1 MEAVFKQHF
10 WVVKAL
16 GVSIAAALAASALTT
31 WLGTSYIYGEGEE
44 DVAATGTDS
53 DGDAKD
59 DEEDEED
66 KPGLNPRVMSSPS
79 RGPSAADRSKVVQTI
94 LSLNLFCPTCT
105 KVEATPDST
114 DGPAVAPDLGPGEL
128 PQVSGKQP
136 GEGPCTAP
144 LRLIATME
152 SNLPEHSWATIR
164 DEEDGSV
171 GPFWPGDR
179 IRPGIYLV
187 SVERSLVHVKNGAAL
202 EYIELGVEPPKPTA
216 KPLQVVEKT
225 KKEEEPKASSSSI
238 PGAEDSIKCES
249 ENSCTVDRSFV
260 DSLFAN
266 PAALTKQARVMPSI
280 KDGETKGFKFYG
292 IRPGSLPKLLG
303 MKNGDLLTSVNGIEL
318 KSVDQV
324 MGLLTK
330 MRSASN
336 LQVTIERKGESITK
350 DITIQ

>member
-16 GVSIAAALAASALTT
+16 GVSVAAAFAASALTT
-31 WLGTSYIYGEGEE
+31 WLGTSYIYDVGEDEA
-44 DVAATGTDS
+44 VATGTDT
-53 DGDAKD
+53 DGEAKV

-66 KPGLNPRVMSSPS
+66 KPLINPRMMSSPS
-79 RGPSAADRSKVVQTI
+79 RGPSAADRNKVTQTI

-105 KVEATPDST
+105 KVVTPESPT
-114 DGPAVAPDLGPGEL
+114 GGPAVPDDLGPGEL

-136 GEGPCTAP
+136 GEGPCTQP

-152 SNLPEHSWATIR
+152 TNMPEYSWATIR

-171 GPFWPGDR
+171 GPYWPGDR
-179 IRPGIYLV
+179 IRPGVYLV
-187 SVERSLVHVKNGAAL
+187 SVERSLVHVKNGSAL

-216 KPLQVVEKT
+216 KPLQVVEK
-225 KKEEEPKASSSSI
+225 KEEAP
-238 PGAEDSIKCES
+238 PPGGLVGAEDAIKCES
-249 ENSCTVDRSFV
+249 ENSCTVDRMFV

>member
-16 GVSIAAALAASALTT
+16 GVSVAAAFAASALTT
-31 WLGTSYIYGEGEE
+31 WLGTSYIYGEPEE
-44 DVAATGTDS
+44 EVGTGTDT
-53 DGDAKD
+53 DGGEVKEE
-59 DEEDEED
+59 EEDEED
-66 KPGLNPRVMSSPS
+66 KPAINPRVVSSPS
-79 RGPSAADRSKVVQTI
+79 RGPSAADRNKITQTI

-105 KVEATPDST
+105 KVVTTPDST
-114 DGPAVAPDLGPGEL
+114 NGGPVVPPDLGPGEL

-136 GEGPCTAP
+136 GEGPCTQP

-152 SNLPEHSWATIR
+152 TNMPEYSWATIR

-179 IRPGIYLV
+179 VRPGVYLV
-187 SVERSLVHVKNGAAL
+187 SVERSLVHVKNGGAL
-202 EYIELGVEPPKPTA
+202 EYIELGVEPPKAAT
-216 KPLQVVEKT
+216 KPLQVAE
-225 KKEEEPKASSSSI
+225 KKEEEPKASGSI
-238 PGAEDSIKCES
+238 PGAEDAIKCEN
-249 ENSCTVDRSFV
+249 ENSCTVDRVFI

-336 LQVTIERKGESITK
+336 LQVTIERKGESINK

>member
-16 GVSIAAALAASALTT
+16 GLSVAAAFAASALTT
-31 WLGTSYIYGEGEE
+31 WLGTSYIYDEGEE
-44 DVAATGTDS
+44 EAVATGTDT
-53 DGDAKD
+53 DGGEPRV

-66 KPGLNPRVMSSPS
+66 KPLLNPRMISSPS
-79 RGPSAADRSKVVQTI
+79 RGPSAADRNKVTQTI

-105 KVEATPDST
+105 KVVTPESPT
-114 DGPAVAPDLGPGEL
+114 GGPASMPDLGPGEL

-136 GEGPCTAP
+136 GEGPCTQP

-152 SNLPEHSWATIR
+152 TNMPEYSWATIR

-171 GPFWPGDR
+171 GPYWPGDR
-179 IRPGIYLV
+179 IRAGVYLV
-187 SVERSLVHVKNGAAL
+187 SVERSLVHVKNGGAL

-216 KPLQVVEKT
+216 KPLQVAE
-225 KKEEEPKASSSSI
+225 KKEEVAPAAGAF
-238 PGAEDSIKCES
+238 PGAEDAIKCES
-249 ENSCTVDRSFV
+249 ENSCTVDRMFI

>member
-1 MEAVFKQHF
+1 V
-10 WVVKAL
+10 
-16 GVSIAAALAASALTT
+16 
-31 WLGTSYIYGEGEE
+31 
-44 DVAATGTDS
+44 
-53 DGDAKD
+53 
-59 DEEDEED
+59 
-66 KPGLNPRVMSSPS
+66 
-79 RGPSAADRSKVVQTI
+79 
-94 LSLNLFCPTCT
+94 
-105 KVEATPDST
+105 
-114 DGPAVAPDLGPGEL
+114 PDLGPGEL

-136 GEGPCTAP
+136 GEGPCTQP

-152 SNLPEHSWATIR
+152 TNMPEYSWATIR

-171 GPFWPGDR
+171 GPYWPGDR
-179 IRPGIYLV
+179 IRTGVYLV
-187 SVERSLVHVKNGAAL
+187 SVERSLVHVKNGGAL
-202 EYIELGVEPPKPTA
+202 EYIELGVEPPKPSA
-216 KPLQVVEKT
+216 KPLQVAE
-225 KKEEEPKASSSSI
+225 KKEDAPPAAGAI
-238 PGAEDSIKCES
+238 PGAEDAIKCES
-249 ENSCTVDRSFV
+249 ENSCTVDRMFI

-336 LQVTIERKGESITK
+336 LQVTSERKGESITK

>member
-16 GVSIAAALAASALTT
+16 GLSVAAAFAASALTT
-31 WLGTSYIYGEGEE
+31 WLGTSYIYDAGEE
-44 DVAATGTDS
+44 EAAATGTDT
-53 DGDAKD
+53 DGEPKL

-66 KPGLNPRVMSSPS
+66 KPLLNPRLMSSPS
-79 RGPSAADRSKVVQTI
+79 RGPSAADRNKVTQTI

-105 KVEATPDST
+105 KVVTPESPT
-114 DGPAVAPDLGPGEL
+114 GGPAAMPDLGPGEL

-136 GEGPCTAP
+136 GEGPCTQP

-152 SNLPEHSWATIR
+152 TNMPEYSWATIR

-171 GPFWPGDR
+171 GPYWPGDR
-179 IRPGIYLV
+179 IRAGVYLV
-187 SVERSLVHVKNGAAL
+187 SVERSLVHVKNGGAL

-216 KPLQVVEKT
+216 KPLQVVEK
-225 KKEEEPKASSSSI
+225 KEEAAPSAGSI
-238 PGAEDSIKCES
+238 PGAEDAIKCES
-249 ENSCTVDRSFV
+249 ENSCTVDRMFI

>member
-10 WVVKAL
+10 WVVKGL
-16 GVSIAAALAASALTT
+16 GLSVAAALAASAFTT
-31 WLGTSYIYGEGEE
+31 YLGTAYIYGDDEAEE
-44 DVAATGTDS
+44 VAAGTDS
-53 DGDAKD
+53 DGEAKEED
-59 DEEDEED
+59 DEDD
-66 KPGLNPRVMSSPS
+66 KPAINPLAVSSPS
-79 RGPSAADRSKVVQTI
+79 RGPSAADRAKVAQTI
-94 LSLNLFCPTCT
+94 LAQNLFCPTCT
-105 KVEATPDST
+105 KILAGPDSAAG
-114 DGPAVAPDLGPGEL
+114 DPALAPDLGPGEL
-128 PQVSGKQP
+128 PTLSGGKQP
-136 GEGPCTAP
+136 GEGPTTLP

-152 SNLPEHSWATIR
+152 TSVPEYSWATIR

-179 IRPGIYLV
+179 VRPGAYLV
-187 SVERSLVHVKNGAAL
+187 SVERSLVHIKNGAML

-216 KPLQVVEKT
+216 RALVVEK
-225 KKEEEPKASSSSI
+225 KKDDEPKASGSAL
-238 PGAEDSIKCES
+238 PGAEDAIKCES
-249 ENSCTVDRSFV
+249 ENSCTVDRMFI

-266 PAALTKQARVMPSI
+266 PAALTKQARVMPAI

-336 LQVTIERKGESITK
+336 LQVTIERKGESISK

>member
-16 GVSIAAALAASALTT
+16 GISVAAAFAASALTT
-31 WLGTSYIYGEGEE
+31 YLGTSYIYGEPEAAEG
-44 DVAATGTDS
+44 ATGTDT
-53 DGDAKD
+53 DGDGKD
-59 DEEDEED
+59 DDDDDE
-66 KPGLNPRVMSSPS
+66 KATVNPLALSSPS
-79 RGPSAADRSKVVQTI
+79 RGPSVADRNKLVQQV
-94 LSLNLFCPTCT
+94 LALNVFCPTCT
-105 KVEATPDST
+105 KVVTGPEAPDG
-114 DGPAVAPDLGPGEL
+114 GPVVAPDLGPGEL
-128 PQVSGKQP
+128 PKVAGKQP
-136 GEGPCTAP
+136 GEGPCTLP

-152 SNLPEHSWATIR
+152 TNMPEYSWATIR

-179 IRPGIYLV
+179 VRPGVYLV
-187 SVERSLVHVKNGAAL
+187 SVERSLVHVKNGAVL
-202 EYIELGVEPPKPTA
+202 EYIELGVEPPKPQP
-216 KPLQVVEKT
+216 KPLAVVEK
-225 KKEEEPKASSSSI
+225 KKEDEPKSSASSL
-238 PGAEDSIKCES
+238 PGAEDAIKCDS
-249 ENSCTVDRSFV
+249 ENSCTVNREFI

-292 IRPGSLPKLLG
+292 IRPGSLPKLLN

-336 LQVTIERKGESITK
+336 LQVTIERKGETITK

>member
-16 GVSIAAALAASALTT
+16 GLSVAAAFAASAFTT
-31 WLGTSYIYGEGEE
+31 WLGTSYIYEAPTDEAE
-44 DVAATGTDS
+44 ATGTDT
-53 DGDAKD
+53 DGAAKEED
-59 DEEDEED
+59 EDEED
-66 KPGLNPRVMSSPS
+66 KPIINPRMMSSPS
-79 RGPSAADRSKVVQTI
+79 RGPSAADRNKVTQTI

-105 KVEATPDST
+105 KVITPEAGPGGPALTPDN
-114 DGPAVAPDLGPGEL
+114 GPGDL
-128 PQVSGKQP
+128 PQVAGGKQP
-136 GEGPCTAP
+136 GEGPCTQP

-152 SNLPEHSWATIR
+152 TNIAEYSWATIR

-179 IRPGIYLV
+179 IRTGVYLV
-187 SVERSLVHVKNGAAL
+187 SVERSLVHVKNGGAL

-216 KPLQVVEKT
+216 KPLQVAE
-225 KKEEEPKASSSSI
+225 KKEDAPPPAGAI
-238 PGAEDSIKCES
+238 PGAEDAIKCES
-249 ENSCTVDRSFV
+249 ENSCTVDRMFI